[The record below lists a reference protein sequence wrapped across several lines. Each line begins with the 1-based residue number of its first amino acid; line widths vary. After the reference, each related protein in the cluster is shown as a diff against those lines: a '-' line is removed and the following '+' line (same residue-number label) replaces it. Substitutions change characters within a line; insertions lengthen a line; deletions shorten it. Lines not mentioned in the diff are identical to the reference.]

1 MGERMGLRGRKRKRS
16 GFVEYPRSVNR
27 MKRGGRNG
35 WAGQSSEL
43 SGFKGRGF
51 SSNNKPYGY
60 EAVDRDY
67 MRLLQPAC
75 VEPEEE
81 MDADFVQFMRDVGS
95 LEARMSRSSRRC
107 KLVGEG
113 IEAGE
118 YTDNGEASRK
128 KKKKKKCCRGFHKW
142 KKNTPTGSSGDFHGD
157 AVEESL
163 DEDILG
169 ESSDGEY
176 EMFLGHVKEEGDSYV
191 VSIPMGHGK
200 WSSFSYEAVDL
211 GTWKGYA
218 KKEGRKG
225 NGGVNCLNAGRGGVC
240 TRSKFR
246 LNRKRSPVVGRKT
259 MNETTVGLSCG
270 KTLRNNQGGQWKTSV
285 ANSSLGNEN
294 VFGESLGDDTLCVNN
309 VTVDE
314 PLAVPGVN
322 NVTVDEPLDGEYEM
336 FLEHL
341 TVHET
346 SYMLNVTA
354 GDGKSISFLYG
365 AEDCSTR
372 EGFAKGEGS
381 DDLQPKKR
389 RRDED
394 CISSKVRVDQQK
406 SDVVGR
412 KPINKT
418 KVGWRSGM
426 GIKTCQS
433 NLLTSDANSSSGFRT
448 NDAYNF
454 TLESLDGEYEMFLE
468 HLTVHENS
476 YMFDVTTGN
485 GKNISFLYGATDEDF
500 PCKKRRNEGR
510 LMELPNCDDA
520 LRTEEERG
528 MEARRDLS
536 EQGME
541 TLNPEIAVSTV
552 NKARLMQ
559 LPNGDDTLRTKKETA
574 MEAYRDVSPQGME
587 TLIGRNDTERS
598 EGMNLSIYRDQS
610 ADKGP
615 EIENLDSIK
624 QQCEEEVGGCQDQV
638 DKCLNLQMENLIADE
653 DAIKEEE
660 VDPTSSADSDDI
672 VIVIDPATFSHDN
685 NTPFLPTEDP
695 QLYVVQYDDE
705 EDDPTV
711 RSDHSEFR
719 SKLMEILRQ
728 PYCDEEYDKLWA
740 EVSRPRQKQ
749 FDEDMPRSSRDK
761 HSHGMSY
768 LDQHKDFAKKIAE
781 VQTRPDLENRRSRM
795 MNLLRGFVYL
805 MQNLPAVGAFKPWAD
820 KLCLEVLP
828 SLRCDGEAN

>member
-27 MKRGGRNG
+27 MKSGGRNG

-51 SSNNKPYGY
+51 SSNSKPYGY

-67 MRLLQPAC
+67 MRLLQPAF

-95 LEARMSRSSRRC
+95 LEARMPRSSRRC
-107 KLVGEG
+107 KMVGEG
-113 IEAGE
+113 IVAGE
-118 YTDNGEASRK
+118 YTDNGGVSMN
-128 KKKKKKCCRGFHKW
+128 KKKKCCRGFHKW
-142 KKNTPTGSSGDFHGD
+142 KKNTPTGSSGDFLGD

-169 ESSDGEY
+169 ECSDGEY
-176 EMFLGHVKEEGDSYV
+176 GMFLGHVKEEGCSYV
-191 VSIPMGHGK
+191 VSIPTGNRK
-200 WSSFSYEAVDL
+200 RSSFSYEAVDL
-211 GTWKGYA
+211 GTGKGYA
-218 KKEGRKG
+218 KREGRKG

-240 TRSKFR
+240 SRSKFH
-246 LNRKRSPVVGRKT
+246 LNRKSSPVEGSKI
-259 MNETTVGLSCG
+259 MNETAVGLSCG
-270 KTLRNNQGGQWKTSV
+270 KTLRNNQGFQWKTSV

-294 VFGESLGDDTLCVNN
+294 VFGESLGDDTPCVNN

-314 PLAVPGVN
+314 PLAVPDVN
-322 NVTVDEPLDGEYEM
+322 NVTVDEPLDGEYET

-341 TVHET
+341 TAHET

-354 GDGKSISFLYG
+354 GVGKSISFLYG
-365 AEDCSTR
+365 TEDCNTR
-372 EGFAKGEGS
+372 EGFAKGQGRGGS
-381 DDLQPKKR
+381 GDLQPKKR

-394 CISSKVRVDQQK
+394 CI
-406 SDVVGR
+406 
-412 KPINKT
+412 NKT
-418 KVGWRSGM
+418 KVGSRSEM
-426 GIKTCQS
+426 GFKTCQT
-433 NLLTSDANSSSGFRT
+433 NLLTSDANSSSGFRES
-448 NDAYNF
+448 DAYNF
-454 TLESLDGEYEMFLE
+454 TLYESLDGEYEMFLE

-476 YMFDVTTGN
+476 FMLNVTTGN
-485 GKNISFLYGATDEDF
+485 GKNISFLYGATDEDL
-500 PCKKRRNEGR
+500 PWKKRRNEGR

-520 LRTEEERG
+520 CRTEEERG
-528 MEARRDLS
+528 MEAYRDLS

-541 TLNPEIAVSTV
+541 TLNPEIAVCTV
-552 NKARLMQ
+552 NNARLMQ
-559 LPNGDDTLRTKKETA
+559 LPKGDDALRTEKETA

-598 EGMNLSIYRDQS
+598 EGMNLPIHRDQS

-615 EIENLDSIK
+615 GIEYLDSTK
-624 QQCEEEVGGCQDQV
+624 QQCEEEVGGCDGQV
-638 DKCLNLQMENLIADE
+638 DKCLNLQMKNLIADE
-653 DAIKEEE
+653 DAIKEEAEE
-660 VDPTSSADSDDI
+660 VDPTSSSDSDDI
-672 VIVIDPATFSHDN
+672 VIVIDPASFSHDK
-685 NTPFLPTEDP
+685 NTPFMPTEDP
-695 QLYVVQYDDE
+695 KLYVVQYDDE
-705 EDDPTV
+705 EDDPDVTN
-711 RSDHSEFR
+711 DHSEFR

-749 FDEDMPRSSRDK
+749 FDEDTPRSSQDK
-761 HSHGMSY
+761 HSLGMSY
-768 LDQHKDFAKKIAE
+768 LDQHKDFTKKIAE
-781 VQTRPDLENRRSRM
+781 VQTSPDLEHCRPRM
-795 MNLLRGFVYL
+795 LNLLRGFVYL